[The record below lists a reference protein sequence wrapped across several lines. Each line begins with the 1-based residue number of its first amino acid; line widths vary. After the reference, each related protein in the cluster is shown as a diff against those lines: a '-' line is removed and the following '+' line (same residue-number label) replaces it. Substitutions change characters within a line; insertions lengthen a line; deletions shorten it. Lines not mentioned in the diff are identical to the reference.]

1 MFFLQ
6 PCLSPRPTLSLCVC
20 VCVCVCLS
28 QSVSVVSVIVK
39 RPVLPPCVVD
49 GRSRLNPLYYYYYYF
64 DDRPRCSCLA
74 DAMARNDYSWS
85 ETALNF
91 WATLTLAVMAVTSF
105 LLRYVTDPVTCF
117 TPAQFVASHNAYTRQ
132 VCYDTQRIFS
142 TATLVG

>member
-1 MFFLQ
+1 
-6 PCLSPRPTLSLCVC
+6 
-20 VCVCVCLS
+20 
-28 QSVSVVSVIVK
+28 
-39 RPVLPPCVVD
+39 
-49 GRSRLNPLYYYYYYF
+49 
-64 DDRPRCSCLA
+64 
-74 DAMARNDYSWS
+74 MARNDYSWS

>member
-1 MFFLQ
+1 M
-6 PCLSPRPTLSLCVC
+6 CI
-20 VCVCVCLS
+20 CVCVCLS

-49 GRSRLNPLYYYYYYF
+49 GRSRLNPLYYYYYYYYF

-91 WATLTLAVMAVTSF
+91 WATLTLAVMALTSF

-117 TPAQFVASHNAYTRQ
+117 TPAQFVASHNAYARQ
-132 VCYDTQRIFS
+132 VCYDTQRIIS